1 MKAAFINQYGTAE
14 QLIVGEQAKP
24 DIHDTQ
30 VLVKVKASGVN
41 PVDFHIRNGMIGDE
55 NQLPLIL
62 GWDCAGEIVQVGEAV
77 TQFSL
82 GDKVLAFTP
91 IDQQGCNAEYVAVE
105 AELLVHKPAALGFIE
120 AAATPLAAV
129 TAWQGLF
136 HIGQLQAQQQVMVIN
151 AAGGVGSF
159 AVQLAK
165 AKGAKVIA
173 VASRTKHECVSS
185 LGADQVIDYN
195 EISTVDRSDVVL
207 CAKAG
212 EALLKTAA
220 SAVKDGGQL
229 VSTFDELP
237 EQERVNFTRMWVVP
251 NGQDLQEVVNL
262 ITSGKVKVQIDSVF
276 GLDDIKK
283 AHQRSES
290 YQAVG
295 KIVLEL

>member
-1 MKAAFINQYGTAE
+1 MKAAFIEQYGNVK

-24 DIHDTQ
+24 EIDATQ

-41 PVDFHIRNGMIGDE
+41 PVDFHVRNGMIGDK

-62 GWDCAGEIVQVGEAV
+62 GWDCAGEIVQVGETV
-77 TQFSL
+77 TQFSV

-91 IDQQGCNAEYVAVE
+91 IDKQGCNAEYVAVE
-105 AELLVHKPAALGFIE
+105 VELLVHKPAEFGFIE

-136 HIGQLQAQQQVMVIN
+136 NIGQLKAQQQVMVIN

-173 VASRTKHECVSS
+173 VASGTKHEYVSS
-185 LGADQVIDYN
+185 LGADQVIDYD
-195 EISTVDRSDVVL
+195 EISMADKSDVVL

-212 EALLKTAA
+212 EALL
-220 SAVKDGGQL
+220 
-229 VSTFDELP
+229 
-237 EQERVNFTRMWVVP
+237 
-251 NGQDLQEVVNL
+251 
-262 ITSGKVKVQIDSVF
+262 
-276 GLDDIKK
+276 
-283 AHQRSES
+283 
-290 YQAVG
+290 
-295 KIVLEL
+295 